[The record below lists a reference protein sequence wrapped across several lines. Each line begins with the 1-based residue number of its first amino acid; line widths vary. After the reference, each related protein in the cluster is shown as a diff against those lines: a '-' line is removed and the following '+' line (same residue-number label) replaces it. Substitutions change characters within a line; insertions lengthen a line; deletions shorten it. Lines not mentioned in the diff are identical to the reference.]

1 MVNTM
6 PDDVEDIKKKKMED
20 MQNKSSAPDHPIVA
34 TDDNIEELTQT
45 YPLLLVD
52 FWAEWC
58 MPCKMYAPTLEEFAK
73 DMKGKVAVAKLNVDE
88 NRATATKYQTMSI
101 PTTILFK
108 DGKPVDKVIGAVP
121 KERLVQLVERYME

>member
-20 MQNKSSAPDHPIVA
+20 MQNKSSAPDHPFVA

-58 MPCKMYAPTLEEFAK
+58 MPCKMYTPTLQEFAK
-73 DMKGKVAVAKLNVDE
+73 DMKGKVVVAKLNVDE